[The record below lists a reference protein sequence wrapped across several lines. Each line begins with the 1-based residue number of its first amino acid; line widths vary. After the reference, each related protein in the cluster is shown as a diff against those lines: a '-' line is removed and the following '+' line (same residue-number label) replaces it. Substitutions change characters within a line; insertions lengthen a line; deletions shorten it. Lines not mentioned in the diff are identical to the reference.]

1 MEDINWKDYDEKQNE
16 AVCQAFNELEQKI
29 KDVKKSMKEN
39 NIGRLL
45 QKEKENYEKFE
56 RVTKELKFYDKLMA
70 AMEKSSEWKKRFV
83 DALAKSTSHVNVL
96 LMDTKSQL
104 KKIKESKKRIQKQKD
119 CVMKNKETRQMLQTF
134 IKWDK
139 EMQVHLEAI
148 MAEWED
154 LHLRIQAT
162 NYRYAYPYVYKYM
175 FEQRQKKKKKK
186 DIYVYLTVLGII
198 LGVIGKAVCG
208 AVCGAKIG
216 VWFGLPGLLIG
227 IAGGL
232 VCGTVIGVGQWLWE
246 RHQKKKSEEEERLR
260 ASILESRTIDN
271 YSAVARNY
279 SFDGQ
284 ECEEEE
290 RLRASISES
299 PTIDNDSAV
308 ARNYSFD
315 GQECN
320 ASLPCLDGIEKFS
333 KEQSEFHK
341 SITEEEFIEST
352 KKKMQGHN
360 DIVKQMKQCL
370 DKIEEMEAEGS
381 EGSKEIEIAHLFDF
395 CQDDA
400 FFERIISII
409 EYFIED
415 GDDIKKNIDSFWK

>member
-1 MEDINWKDYDEKQNE
+1 
-16 AVCQAFNELEQKI
+16 
-29 KDVKKSMKEN
+29 
-39 NIGRLL
+39 
-45 QKEKENYEKFE
+45 
-56 RVTKELKFYDKLMA
+56 
-70 AMEKSSEWKKRFV
+70 
-83 DALAKSTSHVNVL
+83 
-96 LMDTKSQL
+96 
-104 KKIKESKKRIQKQKD
+104 
-119 CVMKNKETRQMLQTF
+119 
-134 IKWDK
+134 
-139 EMQVHLEAI
+139 
-148 MAEWED
+148 
-154 LHLRIQAT
+154 
-162 NYRYAYPYVYKYM
+162 
-175 FEQRQKKKKKK
+175 KKKKKK
-186 DIYVYLTVLGII
+186 KIYTYICVYVCVTVLGII
-198 LGVIGKAVCG
+198 LGVIGKAVYG
-208 AVCGAKIG
+208 AACGAKIG
-216 VWFGLPGLLIG
+216 VWLGLPGLLIG

-260 ASILESRTIDN
+260 ASISEPRTIDN
-271 YSAVARNY
+271 DSAVERNY

-284 ECEEEE
+284 EC
-290 RLRASISES
+290 
-299 PTIDNDSAV
+299 D
-308 ARNYSFD
+308 
-315 GQECN
+315 

-415 GDDIKKNIDSFWK
+415 GDDIKKNIDSFWKVCLKNFYNFVVNNHKIASELLSFVEIFSLLFFYPFQVVFSFFSYKKKSKGITLKIIMLKQKTKFKKQDKQDYCKALY